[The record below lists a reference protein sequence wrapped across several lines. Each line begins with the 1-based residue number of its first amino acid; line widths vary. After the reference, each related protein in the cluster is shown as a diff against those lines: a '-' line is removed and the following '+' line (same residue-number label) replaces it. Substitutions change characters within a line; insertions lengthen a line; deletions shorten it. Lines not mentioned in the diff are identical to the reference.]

1 MSDTQNTTPE
11 GSGELTV
18 EGAANA
24 FLGLMGGDEGSEKE
38 QPELQAEANESEAES
53 DEVESE
59 VEQDEDVEEAEEPQR
74 FRVKAAGEEHE
85 VTLDELIK
93 SYQLGTD
100 YTKKSQAVAEERK
113 AVEAERQA
121 VQEAKA
127 LRDQYA
133 QRLEMMEQMLKPQD
147 ETENLAYLKETDP
160 IGYSVKVAE
169 MVERDKQLNA
179 VRAERERIA
188 QQQEQERQQQLQ
200 QYVAEESQKLVA
212 AVPEFADPAKGET
225 LRKNI
230 REFGKSLGF
239 SDQELA
245 GVYDSRA
252 VLTLYKAM
260 QYDKLVAS
268 KPEVTKKV
276 AQAPK
281 VIKPGVSQPRDSNAE
296 EVKKLKARAKQ
307 SGRIA
312 DAASVFE
319 RFI

>member
-1 MSDTQNTTPE
+1 MSDTQDMTPDQ
-11 GSGELTV
+11 GNAELTV

-24 FLGLMGGDEGSEKE
+24 FLGLMGGDEGSDG
-38 QPELQAEANESEAES
+38 QPENQAEANESEAES
-53 DEVESE
+53 EESE
-59 VEQDEDVEEAEEPQR
+59 VEQDEDVEEAEEPQK
-74 FRVKAAGEEHE
+74 FRVKAAGEERE

-113 AVEAERQA
+113 TVEAERHA
-121 VQEAKA
+121 IQEAKA

-147 ETENLAYLKETDP
+147 ESENLAYLKETDP

-179 VRAERERIA
+179 VRAERERIS
-188 QQQEQERQQQLQ
+188 QQQEHERQQQLQ
-200 QYVAEESQKLVA
+200 QHIAAESQKLVA
-212 AVPEFADPAKGET
+212 AVPEFADPQKGDS
-225 LRKNI
+225 LRKSI
-230 REFGKSLGF
+230 RDFGKSIGF

-245 GVYDSRA
+245 SVYDSRA

-276 AQAPK
+276 SQAPK
-281 VIKPGVSQPRDSNAE
+281 VIKPGVSQPRDSASDE
-296 EVKKLKARAKQ
+296 LKKLKARARE
-307 SGRIA
+307 SGRVA

-319 RFI
+319 KFI

>member
-24 FLGLMGGDEGSEKE
+24 FLGLMGGDEGSDG
-38 QPELQAEANESEAES
+38 QPENQAEANESEAES
-53 DEVESE
+53 DEESE
-59 VEQDEDVEEAEEPQR
+59 VEQDEDVEEAEEPQK
-74 FRVKAAGEEHE
+74 FRVKAAGEERE

-113 AVEAERQA
+113 TVEAERHA
-121 VQEAKA
+121 IQEAKA

-147 ETENLAYLKETDP
+147 ESENLAYLKETDP

-169 MVERDKQLNA
+169 MVERDKQLSA

-188 QQQEQERQQQLQ
+188 QQQEHERQQHLQ
-200 QYVAEESQKLVA
+200 RQIAEESQKLVA
-212 AVPEFADPAKGET
+212 AVPEFADPQKGDS
-225 LRKNI
+225 LRKSI
-230 REFGKSLGF
+230 RDFGKSIGF

-245 GVYDSRA
+245 SVYDSRA

-268 KPEVTKKV
+268 KPEITKKV
-276 AQAPK
+276 SQAPK
-281 VIKPGVSQPRDSNAE
+281 VIKAGVSQPRDSAGDE
-296 EVKKLKARAKQ
+296 LKKLKARARE
-307 SGRIA
+307 SGRVA

-319 RFI
+319 KFI

>member
-24 FLGLMGGDEGSEKE
+24 FLGLMGGEEGSDG
-38 QPELQAEANESEAES
+38 QPEPQLEANESEAES
-53 DEVESE
+53 EESYDESE
-59 VEQDEDVEEAEEPQR
+59 VEQEEAEELEEPQK
-74 FRVKAAGEEHE
+74 FRVKAAGEERE

-113 AVEAERQA
+113 AVEAERHA

-127 LRDQYA
+127 LRDKYA
-133 QRLEMMEQMLKPQD
+133 QRLEMMEQMLRPQD

-188 QQQEQERQQQLQ
+188 QQQEQERQQNLQ
-200 QYVAEESQKLVA
+200 RMVAEESQKLVA
-212 AVPEFADPAKGET
+212 AVPEFADPTKGEA
-225 LRKNI
+225 LRKDI
-230 REFGKSLGF
+230 RSFGKSLGF

-245 GVYDSRA
+245 SVYDSRA

-260 QYDKLVAS
+260 QYDKLMAS

-281 VIKPGVSQPRDSNAE
+281 VMKPGVAQSRDTGSE
-296 EVKKLKARAKQ
+296 ELKKLKARAKQ
-307 SGRIA
+307 SGRVA